1 MFSSSFPA
9 ELSQQFQ
16 FGAIITSV
24 LARLQDVADGSVSG
38 VSEAV
43 SKVGGDT
50 VHVVTVCVS
59 PLSFLIRP
67 LYVPLLI
74 TASSFPDSHAGSL
87 GQLARAALAGC
98 EVRTVCK
105 EL

>member
-1 MFSSSFPA
+1 M
-9 ELSQQFQ
+9 
-16 FGAIITSV
+16 

-43 SKVGGDT
+43 SKVG
-50 VHVVTVCVS
+50 VHVCDCVCAS
-59 PLSFLIRP
+59 PLSFPILP

>member
-24 LARLQDVADGSVSG
+24 LARLQNVADGSVNG

-43 SKVGGDT
+43 SKVG
-50 VHVVTVCVS
+50 VHVCDCVCVS
-59 PLSFLIRP
+59 SLISHSPLVCSSPHHSFF
-67 LYVPLLI
+67 
-74 TASSFPDSHAGSL
+74 FP
-87 GQLARAALAGC
+87 
-98 EVRTVCK
+98 
-105 EL
+105 